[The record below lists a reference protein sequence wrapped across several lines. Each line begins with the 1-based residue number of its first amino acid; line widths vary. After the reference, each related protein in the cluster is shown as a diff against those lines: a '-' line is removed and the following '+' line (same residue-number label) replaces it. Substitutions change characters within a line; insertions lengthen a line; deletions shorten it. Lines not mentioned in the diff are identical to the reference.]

1 MTATYD
7 DDPTDDPWKSPAGDD
22 LYLDTPDGDEVKI
35 AKVDGRVNDYVAVK
49 LNGGVK
55 DNVKRGLGHELNRFR
70 TQWLT
75 LI

>member
-7 DDPTDDPWKSPAGDD
+7 DDPTDDPWKSPTGDD

-35 AKVDGRVNDYVAVK
+35 AKVEGRVNDYVAVK

-55 DNVKRGLGHELNRFR
+55 DNVKRGSGHELNRFR
-70 TQWLT
+70 TQ
-75 LI
+75 